1 MPFDSAGTRG
11 STPLYVHNS
20 VSKDYL
26 TNTNKG
32 LFMARLN
39 EKVAKQARIACEK
52 WRGYFKQ
59 NIDQYHEMHDFVLGK
74 QWDAGEEDEMIK
86 TFRKVPLASNKLG
99 TMSNSLL
106 GEQQQNTPQLQVV
119 PMTNCD
125 EEVAHL
131 RELITKD
138 IMFSNNTATVYQ
150 VAAGQAA
157 IGGFSAFCIGTDYS
171 HSKSFDLDIVYYHFK
186 DATRCYWDVGA
197 ETVNKTDGTLCGYVS
212 RMTRKKFREVY
223 GKDIEEKIGKSQIA
237 ATEEEVAL
245 AVQPDEGD
253 DPFSWSDTEA
263 VTILD
268 HFVRRFEKD
277 TLYKLSNGNVLNQE
291 EMDELIEHSREIN
304 ERNRMMDM
312 EQAIMGQGI
321 GQMQGTPGN
330 VGLDSSQGMPGM
342 EGALPIPPQGS
353 EGFGMSGN
361 KDILPQE
368 NGIDVT
374 GATSPEPEM
383 DLGDETNPEL
393 MTLWDDGEMVRIEDK
408 RPSKKHKIIHYKI
421 AGDYELDKT
430 EFPSEQ
436 LPMPFVDNNSF
447 YDKTGKQICRSF
459 FGDAKDTQRYINYL
473 RTQSAYILKVSR
485 YDQWIGSKK
494 NVASLDTQNNWR
506 NPTNI
511 QGMITYDESPSGAKP
526 EQIRPPELSVSLF
539 QQYQLAI
546 EDLYTSTGLYP
557 ARMGNNGDEA
567 SGKAIDARTRQG
579 SYTTY
584 VFFNSINR
592 AIATGGAIVNEM
604 IPRVYDTER
613 VLALMTPDEGMKNIT
628 VNEQKDDYG
637 EHIGNDIRKGT
648 YEVRIKPGPSFEGQK
663 QEALQSLREVL
674 QADPTAFNLIADLYA
689 DNLPLA
695 NTIEIKN
702 RLKTRVSPAIIEAGK
717 TGRMPQQQGP
727 SPEEQAMQLQ
737 QQQMQMEA
745 QFKQQTLEIKKQELA
760 LKAQQMK
767 IDLEIEHQKLQAEE
781 MSVMGEIEEGK
792 MRYMAETQR
801 TEADKSVAHAN
812 NLVKILTHKI

>member
-1 MPFDSAGTRG
+1 
-11 STPLYVHNS
+11 
-20 VSKDYL
+20 
-26 TNTNKG
+26 
-32 LFMARLN
+32 MAKFN
-39 EKVAKQARIACEK
+39 EKVARQARIACEK

-59 NIDQYHEMHDFVLGK
+59 NIDEYHIMHTFVLGQ
-74 QWDAGEEDEMIK
+74 QWTADEEDDMVK
-86 TFRKVPLASNKLG
+86 TFRKVPLVSNKLA

-125 EEVAHL
+125 DEVAHI

-157 IGGFSAFCIGTDYS
+157 IGGFGAFCVGTDYS
-171 HSKSFDLDIVYYHFK
+171 HAKSFDLDIVYYHFK
-186 DATRCYWDVGA
+186 DATRCYWDIGA
-197 ETVNKTDGTLCGYVS
+197 ESVNKTDGTLCGYVS
-212 RMTRKKFREVY
+212 RMTRVKFREVY
-223 GKDIEEKIGKSQIA
+223 GKDTEEKIGKTDIA
-237 ATEEEVAL
+237 ASEEEVAL

-253 DPFSWSDTEA
+253 DPFSWSDSEA
-263 VTILD
+263 ITIID
-268 HFVRRFEKD
+268 HYVRKYEKD
-277 TLYKLSNGNVLNQE
+277 MLYKLSNGNVLNQE
-291 EMDELIEHSREIN
+291 EMDALIEKSREIN
-304 ERNRMMDM
+304 ERNRMMEL
-312 EQAIMGQGI
+312 EQTIMGQGI

-330 VGLDSSQGMPGM
+330 VGMEQSQGMPSM
-342 EGALPIPPQGS
+342 EGALPMPAQGS
-353 EGFGMSGN
+353 NGFGMSGN
-361 KDILPQE
+361 EDILPQD
-368 NGIDVT
+368 NGVDVT
-374 GATSPEPEM
+374 GESPEPEM
-383 DLGDETNPEL
+383 DLGDDNDPYL
-393 MTLWDDGEMVRIEDK
+393 MTLWEDGEIVRIEDK
-408 RPSKKHKIIHYKI
+408 RPSKKHKIMHYKI
-421 AGDYELDKT
+421 AGDYVLDKT

-436 LPMPFVDNNSF
+436 LPLVFVDNNSY

-494 NVASLDTQNNWR
+494 NVSSLDTQRNWR
-506 NPTNI
+506 DPNNI
-511 QGMITYDESPSGAKP
+511 QGMLTYDESPSGAKP
-526 EQIRPPELSVSLF
+526 EQVRPPELSASLF

-613 VLALMTPDEGMKNIT
+613 VMALMTPDEGMKNIT
-628 VNEQKDDYG
+628 VNEQKDEYG
-637 EHIGNDIRKGT
+637 ERVENDIRKGT
-648 YEVRIKPGPSFEGQK
+648 YEVRLKPGPSYEGQK
-663 QEALQSLREVL
+663 ELALQSLREVL
-674 QADPTAFNLIADLYA
+674 QADPTAFNLVADLYA
-689 DNLPLA
+689 DNLPLY

-702 RLKTRVSPAIIEAGK
+702 RLKTRVPPQIIEAGK
-717 TGRMPQQQGP
+717 TGKMPEQSGP
-727 SPEEQAMQLQ
+727 SPEEQAMQMQ
-737 QQQMQMEA
+737 QAQMQMEA
-745 QFKQQTLEIKKQELA
+745 QFKQKQIEIKEKELQ
-760 LKAQQMK
+760 LKAQQMQ
-767 IDLEIEHQKLQAEE
+767 IDLEIEHEKLQAEKIQ
-781 MSVMGEIEEGK
+781 VMGEIEESK

-801 TEADKSVAHAN
+801 TESDSAIAHAD

>member
-1 MPFDSAGTRG
+1 
-11 STPLYVHNS
+11 
-20 VSKDYL
+20 
-26 TNTNKG
+26 
-32 LFMARLN
+32 MAKFN
-39 EKVAKQARIACEK
+39 EKIAKQARVACEK
-52 WRGYFKQ
+52 WRGWFRV
-59 NIDQYHEMHDFVLGK
+59 NIDQYHEMHTFVLGQ
-74 QWDAGEEDEMIK
+74 QWTDQEEDDMVK
-86 TFRKVPLASNKLG
+86 TFRKVPLVSNKLG

-125 EEVAHL
+125 EKVAHV

-138 IMFSNNTATVYQ
+138 IMFSNQTATVYQ

-157 IGGFSAFCIGTDYS
+157 IGGFSAFCVGTDYV
-171 HSKSFDLDIVYYHFK
+171 HAKSFDLDIVYYHFK
-186 DATRCYWDVGA
+186 DATRCYWDIGA
-197 ETVNKTDGTLCGYVS
+197 ETVNKTDGLLCGYVS
-212 RMTRKKFREVY
+212 RMSRAKFREVY
-223 GKDIEEKIGKSQIA
+223 GKDVEEDIGKTEIA
-237 ATEEEVAL
+237 ASEEEVAL

-253 DPFSWSDTEA
+253 DPFNWSDTEA
-263 VTILD
+263 ITIID
-268 HFVRRFEKD
+268 HFVRKYVKD

-291 EMDELIEHSREIN
+291 EMDDLFESSQKIN
-304 ERNRMMDM
+304 ERNQMMDM
-312 EQAIMGQGI
+312 EM
-321 GQMQGTPGN
+321 QMSG
-330 VGLDSSQGMPGM
+330 GMPGLDQAGGM
-342 EGALPIPPQGS
+342 PPPQMMNMAGQQLPS
-353 EGFGMSGN
+353 EGDGFGMDAN
-361 KDILPQE
+361 MDILPQE

-374 GATSPEPEM
+374 AKPEPM
-383 DLGDETNPEL
+383 DFDEDDEYGRV
-393 MTLWDDGEMVRIEDK
+393 TLWQDGEVVRIEDK

-430 EFPSEQ
+430 EFPAEQ
-436 LPMPFVDNNSF
+436 LPLVFVDNNSY
-447 YDKTGKQICRSF
+447 YDKTGRQMCRSF

-494 NVASLDTQNNWR
+494 NVASLDTQRNWR
-506 NPTNI
+506 DPNNI
-511 QGMITYDESPSGAKP
+511 QGMLTYDESPSGAKP

-628 VNEQKDDYG
+628 VNQQTDEYG
-637 EHIGNDIRKGT
+637 EQVENDIRKGT
-648 YEVRIKPGPSFEGQK
+648 YEVRLKPGPSFEGQK
-663 QEALQSLREVL
+663 QQALDSLREVL
-674 QADPTAFNLIADLYA
+674 AADPTAFNLIADLYA
-689 DNLPLA
+689 DNLPLM

-702 RLKTRVSPAIIEAGK
+702 RLKTRVPPQIIEAGK
-717 TGRMPQQQGP
+717 TGKMPPEAGPTPEQQAVQIQQQ
-727 SPEEQAMQLQ
+727 AAQ
-737 QQQMQMEA
+737 QDA
-745 QFKQQTLEIKKQELA
+745 QFKQAQIQIKQAELQLKEKEMQADIEIERMKLEIAQMELA
-760 LKAQQMK
+760 
-767 IDLEIEHQKLQAEE
+767 
-781 MSVMGEIEEGK
+781 GEIEDGK
-792 MRYMAETQR
+792 MRFMAETGR
-801 TEADKSVAHAN
+801 TEADTSIAHAN
-812 NLVKILTHKI
+812 NMVKILTHKVV